1 MLIYVLAVQS
11 ITMYEIR
18 AEKTAVRKRYE
29 EQVSYL
35 THCHVKSRNLALTE
49 MEVEKALI
57 MADTARKLA
66 ECDDVFRSEMRD
78 WKITEAGLLQQL
90 DDVNKRIR
98 NLAVFMPLYG
108 MTCMTT
114 DQLIELFHQY
124 DVVSNEEAL
133 RREGVDGRVFLD
145 CNNVAYAQHFLHVAA
160 YGDAYRV
167 NEYVSAMLRGELVP
181 QRIPIE
187 PGSDD
192 PTNWAVDDVVAFL
205 TVRFHISLSS
215 ITHIRPVCGTRGAW

>member
-1 MLIYVLAVQS
+1 
-11 ITMYEIR
+11 MYEIR

-35 THCHVKSRNLALTE
+35 THCHVKSRNLALNE

-57 MADTARKLA
+57 MTDTARKLA
-66 ECDDVFRSEMRD
+66 ECDDVFHREMRE
-78 WKITEAGLLQQL
+78 WKMTEAGLLQQL

-108 MTCMTT
+108 MTSMTT
-114 DQLIELFHQY
+114 DRLIELFRQY
-124 DVVSNEEAL
+124 DVIADEEAL
-133 RREGVDGRVFLD
+133 RRDGVDGRVFLD
-145 CNNVAYAQHFLHVAA
+145 CNNAAYAQHFLHVAA

-167 NEYVSAMLRGELVP
+167 NEYVSAMLHGELVP
-181 QRIPIE
+181 HRIPIE

-192 PTNWAVDDVVAFL
+192 PTHWAVEDVVAFL
-205 TVRFHISLSS
+205 DVSYSNI
-215 ITHIRPVCGTRGAW
+215 IQNCE